1 MNCPNCNAENRPDS
15 RFCHRCATPLQTLN
29 GGADDKTLTLEKLTA
44 SLERGALFA
53 GRYEV
58 IEELGRGGM
67 GRVYKVYDQKLREVV
82 ALKLIHP
89 EISVHSQAIERFR
102 NELRYARK
110 IGHRHVGRMF
120 DLGEQDNRFFITM
133 EYVEGENLKSFIR
146 RSGHLTPRKAISL
159 AKQVCEGLGEAHR
172 LGVIH
177 RDLKPQNIMI
187 DREGSARIMDF
198 GIARFSKADGIT
210 GSGVMI
216 GTPEYMAPEQVETG
230 DVDSRADIYALGV
243 ILYEMVTG
251 HVPFAADTP
260 LAVLIKHKSETPR
273 SPQDSNPLVS
283 MAVNRIILK
292 CLEKDRA
299 RRYQSAEELFEE
311 LTRAEQGLFQAE
323 KETMSRALPAERRKG
338 RRWLWP
344 VVGVT
349 VAAACI
355 FVLLNKYL
363 ETRKDTSGQ
372 ATRAMVTE
380 KHIDQIKPP
389 PAPGSPA
396 SGGAQSKVKVPDS
409 ARRIFSFLSPESL
422 KKLSQKEL
430 QEILDFEKQM
440 ANIKTAIPD
449 VPVLNETWDN
459 AYKKIREGERLRE
472 EGRVEEATKRRQEG
486 QEEMQSL
493 LTLVSERERALASAA
508 QLAETKRRIENGGTN
523 RKNILY
529 RVASRRERD
538 AEEAMNKGDFS
549 GSRALSS
556 VLEQVFRL
564 SGRCQDDSSCLESL
578 AVWVE
583 SLKQTAEKGSS
594 RRPDPWLSNLAE
606 ESEDKA
612 RSALAQRDH
621 EGAAEAFVRAAFLYK
636 KLIDQGT

>member
-1 MNCPNCNAENRPDS
+1 MNCPLCNAENRSDS
-15 RFCHRCATPLQTLN
+15 RFCHRCATPLQTLD
-29 GGADDKTLTLEKLTA
+29 GRAGDKTLTLEKPTA
-44 SLERGALFA
+44 SLERGAIFA

-67 GRVYKVYDQKLREVV
+67 GRVYKVYDQKLKEVI

-89 EISVHSQAIERFR
+89 EISVNSQAIERFR

-120 DLGEQDNRFFITM
+120 DLGEQDNRYFITM
-133 EYVEGENLKSFIR
+133 EYVDGENLKSFIR

-172 LGVIH
+172 LGVVH

-230 DVDSRADIYALGV
+230 DVDPRADIYALGV

-251 HVPFAADTP
+251 HVPFAGDTP

-273 SPQDSNPLVS
+273 SPQDSNPLIS
-283 MAVNRIILK
+283 MAVTKIIFK
-292 CLEKDRA
+292 CMEKDRA
-299 RRYQSAEELFEE
+299 KRYQRAEELIED
-311 LTRAEQGLFQAE
+311 LTRAEQGLFQTE
-323 KETMSRALPAERRKG
+323 KDTMSRVLPAVKRKS

-344 VVGVT
+344 VVGVA
-349 VAAACI
+349 VIAACT
-355 FVLLNKYL
+355 FVLLNKSL
-363 ETRKDTSGQ
+363 NLHDDTSG
-372 ATRAMVTE
+372 RAYRAVVAE
-380 KHIDQIKPP
+380 KHIGQVKPP
-389 PAPGSPA
+389 PPPGTPDA
-396 SGGAQSKVKVPDS
+396 MTEGAAGSRTVE
-409 ARRIFSFLSPESL
+409 RRGLLSMLRPESL
-422 KKLSQKEL
+422 RKLSQKDLE
-430 QEILDFEKQM
+430 EILDFEKQM
-440 ANIKTAIPD
+440 TIIKNVIPD
-449 VPVLNETWDN
+449 EPVLNQTWDN
-459 AYKKIREGERLRE
+459 AYKKIREGEKLRE
-472 EGRVEEATKRRQEG
+472 EGHVEEAMKRRQEG
-486 QEEMQSL
+486 QAEMQSL
-493 LTLVSERERALASAA
+493 LTLVSERERALASAV
-508 QLAETKRRIENGGTN
+508 QLAETKRLAEEAGTSV
-523 RKNILY
+523 KNVLY

-538 AEEAMNKGDFS
+538 AEEAMKKGDFS

-564 SGRCQDDSSCLESL
+564 SGRCQDDASCLESL

-583 SLKQTAEKGSS
+583 SLKQTADKRSS
-594 RRPDPWLSNLAE
+594 KSADPWLSNLAK
-606 ESEDKA
+606 ESEDRA

-621 EGAAEAFVRAAFLYK
+621 DGAAEAFVRAAFLYQK
-636 KLIDQGT
+636 MIDQGT